1 MNKCVLILT
10 TLTILLFTSCDQFKK
25 VDKNCT
31 NSNFFVFTDS
41 LSEDSMSSLIELR
54 TVSDIDIFIYSIR
67 IDSNKIEHFFFI
79 VF

>member
-10 TLTILLFTSCDQFKK
+10 TITILLFTSCDQFKK

-54 TVSDIDIFIYSIR
+54 TVSDIDIFIR
-67 IDSNKIEHFFFI
+67 CKM
-79 VF
+79 